1 MLVERCTRPG
11 ALHALPAAER
21 NAMVVVAAYAPSSQ
35 GDAALK
41 AAIRDVAMTD
51 RDLLVASFPYTDPLD
66 GSRSADA
73 EEVNEAINRISSDMS
88 HDERAYLE
96 TLEVRVREAGAES
109 LRDIGDFLLRV
120 AHEEKAS
127 LIVIGLRHSAPVGR
141 LMLGQTVKRLLLES
155 PCPVLVTKD

>member
-1 MLVERCTRPG
+1 
-11 ALHALPAAER
+11 
-21 NAMVVVAAYAPSSQ
+21 MVVVAAYASTSQ
-35 GDAALK
+35 GDAALA

-51 RDLLVASFPYTDPLD
+51 RELLVASFPYSDPLE

-73 EEVNEAINRISSDMS
+73 EEVNEAIKRVSADMS
-88 HDERAYLE
+88 HEERAYLE
-96 TLEVRVREAGAES
+96 TLEVRVREAGLES
-109 LRDIGDFLLRV
+109 SRDIGDFLLRV
-120 AHEEKAS
+120 VREEKAS

>member
-1 MLVERCTRPG
+1 MSATRAPSAQHTLPVERTV
-11 ALHALPAAER
+11 
-21 NAMVVVAAYAPSSQ
+21 MVVVAAYASTSQ
-35 GDAALK
+35 GDAALA

-51 RDLLVASFPYTDPLD
+51 RELLVASFPYSDPLE

-73 EEVNEAINRISSDMS
+73 EEVNEAIKRVSADMS
-88 HDERAYLE
+88 HEERAYLE
-96 TLEVRVREAGAES
+96 TLEVRVREAGLES
-109 LRDIGDFLLRV
+109 SRDIGDFLLRV
-120 AHEEKAS
+120 VREEKAS